1 MDPGQKRGPTEP
13 VGIIGAGGRRAEA
26 EQAGP
31 VGQKQAS
38 AANGVG
44 SPGVG
49 GWDGEGVKR
58 PTAYGTPVHGSGTAG
73 SASTAVQPDGA
84 AWGISQAGAR
94 ECAPS
99 CRRGKRRE
107 GDNRKEWHPNDM

>member
-1 MDPGQKRGPTEP
+1 MGW
-13 VGIIGAGGRRAEA
+13 GRSE
-26 EQAGP
+26 
-31 VGQKQAS
+31 KTDS
-38 AANGVG
+38 I
-44 SPGVG
+44 
-49 GWDGEGVKR
+49 WD
-58 PTAYGTPVHGSGTAG
+58 PVHGSGTAG